1 MTQFEWLVID
11 CDCFSVISV
20 TTVRPESSSSDEDE
34 TIGDDTN
41 ESMDIDSIDRK
52 E

>member
-1 MTQFEWLVID
+1 M
-11 CDCFSVISV
+11 ISV
-20 TTVRPESSSSDEDE
+20 TTVRPESSSDEDE
-34 TIGDDTN
+34 TIGDDAN